1 LWTIGIDYNE
11 FLAGQ
16 ELTVLDGAWFVVPTD
31 VQAAAAVGNKVLLMQ
46 LTTDGTATG
55 VLNLQGRDGE
65 GGTWRSHDL
74 TFSTKDAHV
83 FGCTDATA
91 ANYSAD
97 ATYNDGTC
105 EGEATQGLTGISADS
120 KWSIFPNPVF
130 ESTFS
135 VKFDSE
141 LVLGEQNMV
150 VEASD
155 LSGKVVFTQEYT
167 QGDVVGGNRILV
179 KHSLAAGTYNLSAKH
194 ADFSS
199 AQTFVVTR

>member
-1 LWTIGIDYNE
+1 
-11 FLAGQ
+11 
-16 ELTVLDGAWFVVPTD
+16 
-31 VQAAAAVGNKVLLMQ
+31 VQAAAASGNKVLLMQ

-74 TFSTKDAHV
+74 TFTSKDAKV

-91 ANYSAD
+91 ANYNAD
-97 ATYNDGTC
+97 ATYNDGSC
-105 EGEATQGLTGISADS
+105 EGAATEVLTGIAADA

-135 VKFDSE
+135 VKFDNN
-141 LVLGEQNMV
+141 LVLGEENIV

-155 LSGKVVFTQEYT
+155 LSGKVVFTQ
-167 QGDVVGGNRILV
+167 GDVVGGNRILV
-179 KHSLAAGTYNLSAKH
+179 KHNLAAGTYNLAAMH